1 MHRNA
6 STAAFSGLP
15 TLGEGK
21 VAHVDAAGVRYTY
34 RAAGNWWADEN
45 DNPKQRIDQ
54 IGVLVDARPIP
65 A

>member
-1 MHRNA
+1 V
-6 STAAFSGLP
+6 G
-15 TLGEGK
+15 
-21 VAHVDAAGVRYTY
+21 
-34 RAAGNWWADEN
+34 DEN